1 MSHAT
6 YIGQSAKQLKALI
19 AADPTQAPKVL
30 AYLDAAIAAGKR
42 RNAKSQALLASL
54 KATPKGTQQE
64 APKRRA
70 TARKPATAPKPQ
82 PKAKAAPAASQA
94 PEIERALDAG
104 LSAFKAA
111 FLDAYFAK

>member
-6 YIGQSAKQLKALI
+6 YTGQSAKQLKALI

-42 RNAKSQALLASL
+42 RNQQSRALHASL

-70 TARKPATAPKPQ
+70 TARKPA
-82 PKAKAAPAASQA
+82 AAPTTMNQA
-94 PEIERALDAG
+94 ELGRFESFGPPPCRMG
-104 LSAFKAA
+104 LS
-111 FLDAYFAK
+111 D